1 MAGTV
6 KGPILHHGA
15 KFCEDPPSRFWGIAI
30 FGFSNMAAAAILD
43 FQKIRNLN
51 GLSSEG
57 AQCALSCQFL
67 SKSVQWLQKYRD
79 FTVF

>member
-30 FGFSNMAAAAILD
+30 FGFKYGGRRHLGFS
-43 FQKIRNLN
+43 KNLN
-51 GLSSEG
+51 GLSSVG
-57 AQCALSCQFL
+57 AQCELSCQFL